1 MPALGFG
8 TLSPDTAVTKTAIRK
23 ALDAGDTLIPRSDT
37 GTSVGRHRDGLHFR
51 HLFR

>member
-23 ALDAGDTLIPRSDT
+23 ALDAG
-37 GTSVGRHRDGLHFR
+37 FR
-51 HLFR
+51 HFDSAERYRNERGTPS